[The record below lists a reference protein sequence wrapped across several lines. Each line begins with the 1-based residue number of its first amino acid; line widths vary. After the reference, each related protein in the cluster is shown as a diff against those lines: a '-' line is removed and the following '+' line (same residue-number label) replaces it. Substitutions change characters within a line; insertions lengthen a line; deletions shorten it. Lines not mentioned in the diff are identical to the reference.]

1 MLFPARFEIDLPE
14 LGLVQEWQQR
24 LSDQFEPPEDGSEPE
39 ILIPVVLLWQLLI
52 FTEAALRFPALLTEA
67 AG

>member
-1 MLFPARFEIDLPE
+1 MLFPTRFEIDLPE

-24 LSDQFEPPEDGSEPE
+24 LSNQFEPSEDGSEPE

-52 FTEAALRFPALLTEA
+52 FTEAALRFPALLAEA